1 MKENIEKTL
10 KEGIKRLD
18 NSELKSLLKFIL
30 DLDKINTYLLP
41 NDEGVVKLQEIIS
54 DNQSAVLNYI
64 SSIAML
70 FKIDL
75 TMSDDMLVEIV
86 KTSLEVSKPNKVID
100 KTLTKYVKP
109 IISNDDPIYKYIIIM
124 KLFSVTIVKAIKK
137 EENEQSKI

>member
-1 MKENIEKTL
+1 MKESIEKTL

-41 NDEGVVKLQEIIS
+41 NDEGIVKLQEIIS

-100 KTLTKYVKP
+100 KTLTEYVKP

>member
-100 KTLTKYVKP
+100 KTLTEYVKP

>member
-1 MKENIEKTL
+1 MKESIEKTL

-41 NDEGVVKLQEIIS
+41 NDEGIVKLQEIIS

-64 SSIAML
+64 STIAML

-100 KTLTKYVKP
+100 KTLTEYVKP